1 MALMKCPECELQV
14 SDKALACPHCGY
26 PLQEKASVRKAYKR
40 PNKRRKLPNG
50 FGSITEI
57 KNKNLRKP
65 FLARICVGKTPL
77 MKPLL
82 KPLGYFES
90 YEDAYQALLDYNKN
104 PYDLDSESI
113 TMAELYEKWGNG
125 YFPTLAS
132 DSSVR
137 TVTSAWSYCSS
148 IYTMRVKDVRTRHLK
163 GCMEDGYRI
172 GTKGKEKDKKIFP
185 SAGTKARMK
194 SVFNLMFDYAMEY
207 ELTDKNYARM
217 FEVSDSIITE
227 KERTKRDHFP
237 FSRAEMQMLWNNVDT
252 VRFVD
257 WILIQC
263 YMGWRPQ
270 ELALLLLTEVNL
282 DEWYICGGMKTDA
295 GKQRIVPIH
304 TDIRELVKRNYEY
317 AVSIGSDR
325 LINDTDAL
333 RGGFRITYD
342 KYANRFTKVMEALH
356 INPEH
361 RPHDPRTTFI
371 TMAKKSGMD
380 EYALKRV
387 VGHKIEDITEST
399 YTKRDIEW
407 LRADI
412 EKIKSDVLI

>member
-1 MALMKCPECELQV
+1 MALIKCPECELQV
-14 SDKALACPHCGY
+14 SDKAVSCPHCGF
-26 PLQEKASVRKAYKR
+26 PMQAKASVKKAYRK

-50 FGSITEI
+50 FGSITEV

-90 YEDAYQALLDYNKN
+90 YEAAYQALLDYNKN
-104 PYDLDSESI
+104 PYDLDSESM
-113 TMAELYEKWGNG
+113 TMAELYEKWSGS
-125 YFPTLAS
+125 YFPTL
-132 DSSVR
+132 SSSSSIR

-163 GCMEDGYRI
+163 GCMEEGYRI
-172 GTKGKEKDKKIFP
+172 GIKGKEKDKKIFP
-185 SAGTKARMK
+185 SPGTKARMK
-194 SVFNLMFDYAMEY
+194 SVFNLMLDYAVEY
-207 ELTDKNYARM
+207 ELTDRNYARA
-217 FEVSDSIITE
+217 FEISDSIIIE
-227 KERTKRDHFP
+227 KEKAKRDHIP
-237 FSRAEMQMLWNNVDT
+237 FTHAEMQMLWDNVGN
-252 VRFVD
+252 VRFTD

-270 ELALLLLTEVNL
+270 ELALLLLSEVNL
-282 DEWYICGGMKTDA
+282 EEWYICGGMKTDA

-304 TDIRELVKRNYEY
+304 TEIRNLVKRNYDY

-325 LINDTDAL
+325 LLNDTDAL
-333 RGGFRITYD
+333 RGSYRITYD
-342 KYANRFTKVMEALH
+342 KYANRFSKVMDALH
-356 INPEH
+356 LNSEH

-407 LRADI
+407 LRTDV
-412 EKIKSDVLI
+412 EKIRSDVLI